1 MQDIL
6 SSLGPIG
13 NVLTY
18 IFWVVLA
25 LFILVLVH
33 EMGHFLSAK
42 AFGMRVER
50 FSIGFPP
57 KIIGKQIGETEYV
70 IGATPLG
77 GYVKISG
84 MIDES
89 MDTGFV
95 EGVPEPWEFR
105 AKPVWQKMVV
115 ITAGVIFNMILA
127 IVIFSA
133 LKFSYGEPY
142 IPIEEIAQFSVEEGS
157 LAYEMGLR
165 TGDRIVAVNGKQ
177 VKRHTDL
184 LNIGVLMAESPN
196 ITVNRAGKKITLNAP
211 PAIVSKLSKAQ
222 GNFGI
227 TPYFHS
233 RIGEVAPDLPAEKA
247 GLKAKDKIVAING
260 QPIRFWE
267 EMTDAIKKSQGKPLD
282 LKWVRAAK
290 NGVTDTLSATV
301 TPKKEGGSYILGV
314 GRSATAIE
322 NFSVGGAIAA
332 GTRETWLNATGT
344 LQMFKKLIMGQENVR
359 DALGGPVM
367 IARETKRAADQ
378 GAYSFWRIVAL
389 LSVTLAVVNIL
400 PIPALDGGHLVFLI
414 YEAIA
419 RKEPSA
425 RFRMIAQQVGMVLL
439 LALMVFLVFNDVLR
453 IL

>member
-1 MQDIL
+1 
-6 SSLGPIG
+6 
-13 NVLTY
+13 
-18 IFWVVLA
+18 
-25 LFILVLVH
+25 
-33 EMGHFLSAK
+33 
-42 AFGMRVER
+42 
-50 FSIGFPP
+50 
-57 KIIGKQIGETEYV
+57 
-70 IGATPLG
+70 
-77 GYVKISG
+77 
-84 MIDES
+84 
-89 MDTGFV
+89 
-95 EGVPEPWEFR
+95 
-105 AKPVWQKMVV
+105 
-115 ITAGVIFNMILA
+115 MILA

-177 VKRHTDL
+177 VKRHTDI